1 MAIERHTTEETAD
14 DLSRRYGAAYLP
26 LLTVTAVTA
35 ASTMMIS
42 GTSIGVVVPDVMGA
56 FGVGQDKAQLMATAF
71 YIAMTVSQLLSV
83 WLGGLLGQ
91 RRACSHCCCLQWQAS
106 RGDRGRF

>member
-42 GTSIGVVVPDVMGA
+42 GISIGIVAPEVIGA
-56 FGVGQDKAQLMATAF
+56 FGVG
-71 YIAMTVSQLLSV
+71 
-83 WLGGLLGQ
+83 
-91 RRACSHCCCLQWQAS
+91 
-106 RGDRGRF
+106 